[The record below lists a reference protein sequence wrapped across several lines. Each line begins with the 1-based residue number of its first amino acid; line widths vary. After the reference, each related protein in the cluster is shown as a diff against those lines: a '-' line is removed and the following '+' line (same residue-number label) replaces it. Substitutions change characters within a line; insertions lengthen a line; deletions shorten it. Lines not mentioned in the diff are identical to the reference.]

1 MITPFVPRADADIGK
16 ESLSFLQGTPY
27 REVAVNGMMTGDSVC
42 KVCAIAA
49 VEWRISARD

>member
-1 MITPFVPRADADIGK
+1 MITPFMPRADADIGK
-16 ESLSFLQGTPY
+16 ESLSFLQGTPCV
-27 REVAVNGMMTGDSVC
+27 EVAVSGMMTGDSVC